1 MVNNINIIIKI
12 NIRTL
17 KVRLTTSV
25 ILSDT
30 KTKVISKQRPLILD
44 EVKHVVNEAVKC

>member
-1 MVNNINIIIKI
+1 M

-17 KVRLTTSV
+17 KIRLYVHKISIKKSV